1 MIVKPF
7 WRTWPWWVGSLGFFF
22 DSFDV
27 LLFSYVLPVV
37 TNEWSLDPQT
47 RGWLLSSG
55 SLGMALGALVAGL
68 FADRYGRRLIFLA
81 TMLLFSLGTGSL
93 ALATSVGVMLVLRF
107 VIGVGLGG
115 ELPIAA
121 TYVSESAPPQE
132 RGRAVVLAESFWAL
146 GSLVAAI
153 IGRLAVP
160 TLGWRGTVLIGALPA
175 VIALV
180 LRRTIQESEVFREVM
195 QEDRPP
201 LLALLAPN
209 ARRRTL
215 VLWALWIIINF
226 AYYGIFLWLPSLM
239 VERGFSLVQSFE
251 YVLLMTIAQV
261 PGYFSAAWLIER
273 VGRRFVLSTYLLGT
287 AAAAYG
293 FGQAG
298 STEWLLFFG
307 AWVNFFNLGAW
318 GALYAYTP
326 ELYPTVLRARGSGV
340 AATLGRLAAVIA
352 PSVVGILLANGMSQ
366 SVLFSLFFG
375 VLLAGV
381 IVMVFWGPETK
392 GVVPDQLFSMSKQ
405 EDVAS

>member
-1 MIVKPF
+1 MTVKPF
-7 WRTWPWWVGSLGFFF
+7 WRTWPWFVGSLGFFF

-27 LLFSYVLPVV
+27 LLFSYVLPAVAS
-37 TNEWSLDPQT
+37 EWSLDPQT

-55 SLGMALGALVAGL
+55 SLGMMLGALVAGV

-81 TMLLFSLGTGSL
+81 TMLLYSLGTGSL
-93 ALATSVGVMLVLRF
+93 ALAASVGVMMVLRF
-107 VIGVGLGG
+107 VVGVGLGG

-121 TYVSESAPPQE
+121 TYVSESALPHE

-146 GSLVAAI
+146 GSLAAAI
-153 IGRLAVP
+153 VGGLAVP
-160 TLGWRGTVLIGALPA
+160 TLGWRGTVLIGAVPA

-180 LRRTIQESEVFREVM
+180 IRRTLPESEAFRQVV

-201 LLALLAPN
+201 LLALIAPN
-209 ARRRTL
+209 ALRQTL
-215 VLWALWIIINF
+215 VLWTLWIIINF

-239 VERGFSLVQSFE
+239 VERGFSLVRSFE
-251 YVLLMTIAQV
+251 YVLLMTLAQL
-261 PGYFSAAWLIER
+261 PGYLSAAWLIER

-293 FGQAG
+293 FGHAS

-307 AWVNFFNLGAW
+307 AWINFFNLGAW

-326 ELYPTVLRARGSGV
+326 ELYPAALRARGSGV
-340 AATLGRLAAVIA
+340 AATLGRLAAVVA
-352 PSVVGILLANGMSQ
+352 PSVVGALLASGTSQ

-381 IVMVFWGPETK
+381 VVMIVFGPETK
-392 GVVPDQLFSMSKQ
+392 GAVLDQISVVEQ
-405 EDVAS
+405 A